1 MIKTEI
7 FELPK
12 SKNLT
17 KGDIKNFFE
26 QKNVKPVKWAIT
38 GVLKDSIK
46 ILASYEG
53 KK

>member
-17 KGDIKNFFE
+17 KDYIKNFFG
-26 QKNVKPVKWAIT
+26 QKNIKPVKWAIT
-38 GVLKDSIK
+38 GIFKDSTK
-46 ILASYEG
+46 IIASFEG